1 MSNLKKRSIA
11 AGLAAAAT
19 AAIVIGSAL
28 PASAASLYVGGDV
41 NCGATWVNY
50 TNERKTT
57 AWGPTDL
64 YLSNAAGSTYGGW
77 GTTVGVKITATG
89 ALHSA
94 NYPNGADA
102 WGTLIPSGTYA
113 PTTRFTMRAKM
124 NQTSVGTCDNVWG
137 GTLNY

>member
-1 MSNLKKRSIA
+1 MNLRKRLAYRRLAVSHPDWRWNRDEQPEKRSIV

-77 GTTVGVKITATG
+77 GTTVGVKITAAG

-94 NYPNGADA
+94 NYANGADA
-102 WGTLIPSGTYA
+102 
-113 PTTRFTMRAKM
+113 
-124 NQTSVGTCDNVWG
+124 
-137 GTLNY
+137 